1 MLKLKQITQ
10 YEEQTARLIKAFWLA
25 HNDYLQTDEETAEDF
40 SNWTAE
46 GHRFYYITKDG
57 CAIGFI
63 HLGSRGANVDW
74 VEDLFIMPDFQGHG
88 YGSEALSLIE
98 NIVKEYSESIY
109 LEVAARNLRA
119 LKLYH
124 KNGYN
129 CLNTVTVRKDF
140 EPDNF
145 EVIEKNN
152 IAGFDFEI
160 KRYIKKEN

>member
-1 MLKLKQITQ
+1 MKRRRKTF
-10 YEEQTARLIKAFWLA
+10 QTGLPRDTAFTTSQKTAVLSVLSISEA
-25 HNDYLQTDEETAEDF
+25 AAQTLT
-40 SNWTAE
+40 
-46 GHRFYYITKDG
+46 
-57 CAIGFI
+57 
-63 HLGSRGANVDW
+63 GSRIFLSAG
-74 VEDLFIMPDFQGHG
+74 IQGHG

-124 KNGYN
+124 KNGYT

-160 KRYIKKEN
+160 KRYVKKEE

>member
-1 MLKLKQITQ
+1 
-10 YEEQTARLIKAFWLA
+10 
-25 HNDYLQTDEETAEDF
+25 
-40 SNWTAE
+40 
-46 GHRFYYITKDG
+46 
-57 CAIGFI
+57 
-63 HLGSRGANVDW
+63 
-74 VEDLFIMPDFQGHG
+74 MPEFQGHG

-129 CLNTVTVRKDF
+129 CLNTVTARKDF

-160 KRYIKKEN
+160 KRYIKKGE

>member
-1 MLKLKQITQ
+1 
-10 YEEQTARLIKAFWLA
+10 
-25 HNDYLQTDEETAEDF
+25 
-40 SNWTAE
+40 
-46 GHRFYYITKDG
+46 
-57 CAIGFI
+57 
-63 HLGSRGANVDW
+63 
-74 VEDLFIMPDFQGHG
+74 MPEFQGHG

-160 KRYIKKEN
+160 KRYVKKEE

>member
-1 MLKLKQITQ
+1 M
-10 YEEQTARLIKAFWLA
+10 
-25 HNDYLQTDEETAEDF
+25 QTDEETAEDF

-57 CAIGFI
+57 
-63 HLGSRGANVDW
+63 
-74 VEDLFIMPDFQGHG
+74 
-88 YGSEALSLIE
+88 
-98 NIVKEYSESIY
+98 IVKEYSESIY

-160 KRYIKKEN
+160 KRYVKKEE

>member
-1 MLKLKQITQ
+1 MKRQRRTF
-10 YEEQTARLIKAFWLA
+10 QTGLPRDTAFTTSQKTAVLSVSSISEA
-25 HNDYLQTDEETAEDF
+25 AAQTLT
-40 SNWTAE
+40 
-46 GHRFYYITKDG
+46 
-57 CAIGFI
+57 
-63 HLGSRGANVDW
+63 GSRIF
-74 VEDLFIMPDFQGHG
+74 FIIPEFQGHG

-124 KNGYN
+124 KNGYT

-160 KRYIKKEN
+160 KRYIKKGE